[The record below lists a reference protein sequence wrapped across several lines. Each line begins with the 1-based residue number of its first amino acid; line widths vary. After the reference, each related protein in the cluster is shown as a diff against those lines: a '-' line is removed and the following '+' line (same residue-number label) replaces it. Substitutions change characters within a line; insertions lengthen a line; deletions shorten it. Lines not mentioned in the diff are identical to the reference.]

1 MLERAARMLRQMTP
15 ADGDLEARESY
26 ACALWRGVV
35 GKRIARHA
43 RAERLVR
50 SRLIVGVDDSV
61 WQRQLFTMRSLILGK
76 LQAEAGP
83 ALITEVEFRVS
94 PPRREPQRETKSMPG
109 QAHLFDEA
117 DQIADPVLR
126 RLYLVKRKR
135 ELA

>member
-1 MLERAARMLRQMTP
+1 MLRQIAP
-15 ADGDLEARESY
+15 AGGDLEALESY

-50 SRLIVGVDDSV
+50 TRLIVGVDDAV
-61 WQRQLFTMRSLILGK
+61 WQRQLFTMRSLVLSK
-76 LQAEAGP
+76 LQAVAGKS
-83 ALITEVEFRVS
+83 LITEVEFRVS
-94 PPRREPQRETKSMPG
+94 PPRREPQRASRATTHQPN
-109 QAHLFDEA
+109 LFDEA

-126 RLYLVKRKR
+126 GLYLGKRKR